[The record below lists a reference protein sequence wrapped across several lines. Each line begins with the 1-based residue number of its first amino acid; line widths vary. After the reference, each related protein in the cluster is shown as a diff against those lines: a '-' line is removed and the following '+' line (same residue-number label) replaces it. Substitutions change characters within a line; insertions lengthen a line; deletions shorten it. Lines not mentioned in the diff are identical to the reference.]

1 MPAPGAP
8 RSKRPLA
15 AGMEPLPPKR
25 KWQTIMLA
33 TVVLAP
39 AFWALLAGIVAT
51 ASDDAVDAP
60 SAPAALALGLAI
72 IPFVFIILAFMSG
85 HPRAP
90 GAVLRAMGLSILVGI
105 PVSAVAG
112 DAATGIV
119 AGVGAGGIVA
129 LRPDTMHEPRT
140 RAIGVF
146 VATAYTFV
154 LLRTAG
160 AVALLPAPVFPLT
173 AIGIADHLSERR
185 YERASAGG

>member
-1 MPAPGAP
+1 
-8 RSKRPLA
+8 
-15 AGMEPLPPKR
+15 MEPLSPKR

-33 TVVLAP
+33 TVLLAP
-39 AFWALLAGIVAT
+39 AFWALLVGIVA
-51 ASDDAVDAP
+51 SVNEDDVDSP
-60 SAPAALALGLAI
+60 SVPAALALGLAI
-72 IPFVFIILAFMSG
+72 IPFVFIVLAFMSG

-105 PVSAVAG
+105 PVSALAA

-129 LRPDTMHEPRT
+129 LRADRAHET
-140 RAIGVF
+140 KIRAIGVL
-146 VATAYTFV
+146 VASLYTFA

-185 YERASAGG
+185 YERASTDS